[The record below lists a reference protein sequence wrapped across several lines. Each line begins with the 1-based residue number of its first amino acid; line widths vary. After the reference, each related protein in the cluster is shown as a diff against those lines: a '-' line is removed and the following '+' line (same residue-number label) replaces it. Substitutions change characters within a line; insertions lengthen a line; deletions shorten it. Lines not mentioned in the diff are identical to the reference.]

1 MNRSFSRLEALGVPA
16 RKVVWL
22 SNNRLG
28 RCNDGGI
35 LGAYDAAA
43 EAEAARR
50 GAAFVDGSEVLERH
64 FAQPFLA
71 TCCGDDLGIHRGVIL
86 KVSDPSK
93 LLVASAFEIQS
104 LLGALCGAV
113 GAAEEAATTE
123 AALQSENARLR
134 ERLAAAE
141 ARAAAAEASLAA
153 ATRGD
158 NATGRPPG

>member
-1 MNRSFSRLEALGVPA
+1 M
-16 RKVVWL
+16 
-22 SNNRLG
+22 
-28 RCNDGGI
+28 
-35 LGAYDAAA
+35 
-43 EAEAARR
+43 
-50 GAAFVDGSEVLERH
+50 
-64 FAQPFLA
+64 
-71 TCCGDDLGIHRGVIL
+71 
-86 KVSDPSK
+86 
-93 LLVASAFEIQS
+93 ASAFEIQS
-104 LLGALCGAV
+104 LLGALCGGAV

>member
-1 MNRSFSRLEALGVPA
+1 M
-16 RKVVWL
+16 
-22 SNNRLG
+22 
-28 RCNDGGI
+28 
-35 LGAYDAAA
+35 
-43 EAEAARR
+43 
-50 GAAFVDGSEVLERH
+50 
-64 FAQPFLA
+64 
-71 TCCGDDLGIHRGVIL
+71 
-86 KVSDPSK
+86 
-93 LLVASAFEIQS
+93 ASAFEIQS

-153 ATRGD
+153 ATRGA